1 MKFEII
7 CTGWNCEGYIAK
19 CIQSVI
25 NQTYQNFHL
34 HLINDGSTDGT
45 GATLNKHTGHP
56 KITVYNFI
64 DNMGAA
70 YRRMNCIRPLDNESV
85 CILLGMDDEML
96 PGALERIKK
105 EYDNGKLMT
114 YGNWKDQHGGMLPE
128 SFALDFD
135 EETHL
140 NRNYRK
146 VLYRSTAPN
155 TFKKFLFNNIP
166 DSDFQLNGKWID
178 STTESELMFS
188 CLEMCGKERIGIIK
202 DPIYLYNRNRVGGTL
217 QRTYV
222 VDGKTL
228 SGKDYKYKIYDE
240 IVKREKK
247 PLYVES
253 TEPIVSVGLPCLNA
267 PIAWLAMES
276 LCNQNTPYKWELI
289 VYEDSNDQLGEYFF
303 TKYFNDL
310 KNCERIIYLSTP
322 DRVSLSMKWKG
333 MLNYMC
339 KTSLGL
345 LLQAADCY
353 SEPSRL
359 ELTHEYFLQGFD
371 WLHYKRGYFYNLNT
385 DQMILFNASEM
396 ATGLNMAI
404 SKSALAKC
412 PNEVIWSGVDHWLW
426 KNCQYPF
433 QNFRSCFIES
443 PTWEKGV
450 DTDGQ
455 NRISMDRRRHYNN
468 PARPF
473 SKTRTT
479 IGQLVPAEIAAQIK
493 PKAKQEIRKERVTI
507 TPHNSFRV
515 LNISS
520 NDWANYSYY
529 NARSL
534 QAVGIEVEGYK
545 LMPHSFG
552 YAEAHP
558 VISKEDMIRKI
569 NSGYDII
576 QIFNSD
582 IMMLHYLTNHKG
594 KVVVYHTGSGYR
606 ASHIEL
612 NKRFNPVVD
621 KSIIALGE
629 FENLGAKNHSYISV
643 AVDTDKMQPQPKI
656 AMKPYKFLHCPSSP
670 KVKGTDKILKMF
682 AKAHMS
688 LSVKTE
694 LLSHEQ
700 SWQRMRD
707 CDIYVELFNPEIN
720 GDKYGSFGTT
730 AAEAAA
736 LGKVVVTQ
744 NLSKEVYEKYYGD
757 CPLILAEDESD
768 FIKKIKWLNDLTET
782 ELKKLQQAHREWA
795 VEKHSFEAT
804 GKRLIKILKP
814 EAVYDV
820 AEA

>member
-1 MKFEII
+1 MRFEII
-7 CTGWNCEGYIAK
+7 CTGWNCETYIKK

-45 GATLNKHTGHP
+45 GATLDKYTGHP
-56 KITVYNFI
+56 KITVYNHTE
-64 DNMGAA
+64 NKGAA
-70 YRRMNCIRPLDNESV
+70 LRRMEVVRPLNDDSV
-85 CILLGMDDEML
+85 CLLLGMDDEL
-96 PGALERIKK
+96 LAGCLERVKK

-128 SFALDFD
+128 SFNLDFD
-135 EETHL
+135 EETHST
-140 NRNYRK
+140 RNYRK

-155 TFKKFLFNNIP
+155 TFKKVLFNQIP
-166 DSDFQLNGKWID
+166 DTDFQLNGKWID

-202 DPIYLYNRNRVGGTL
+202 EPIYLYNRNRVGGTL

-253 TEPIVSVGLPCLNA
+253 YDPIISVGLPCLNA

-276 LCNQNTPYKWELI
+276 LCAQNTPYKWELI

-303 TKYFNDL
+303 TKYFDDL
-310 KNCERIIYLSTP
+310 KNCERIIYLATP
-322 DRVSLSMKWKG
+322 DRVSLSMKWVG
-333 MLNYMC
+333 MRKYMS
-339 KTSLGL
+339 KNSLGL

-359 ELTHEYFLQGFD
+359 KLTHEYFLQGFD
-371 WLHYKRGYFYNLNT
+371 WLHYRRGYFYNMNT
-385 DQMILFNASEM
+385 DQMILFNASEV

-412 PNEVIWSGVDHWLW
+412 PNEVIWSGVDYWLW
-426 KNCQYPF
+426 KNAQNPF

-468 PARPF
+468 PQRPF

-479 IGQLVPAEIAAQIK
+479 INQLVPAEIAARIK
-493 PKAKQEIRKERVTI
+493 PQAKQEIRKERVII
-507 TPHNSFRV
+507 TPHKSFRV

-529 NARSL
+529 NACSL
-534 QAVGIEVEGYK
+534 RAVGVEVEGYK

-552 YAEAHP
+552 YSEQHP
-558 VISKEDMIRKI
+558 VISKEDMIKKI

-606 ASHIEL
+606 ASHKEL
-612 NKRFNPVVD
+612 NQRFNPVVN

-629 FENLGAKNHSYISV
+629 FENLGAKNYTYISV
-643 AVDTDKMQPQPKI
+643 AVDTDKLTARQQSETI
-656 AMKPYKFLHCPSSP
+656 NKPYKFLHCPSNA

-682 AKAHMS
+682 AKAGMS
-688 LSVKTE
+688 LIIDTKI
-694 LLSHEQ
+694 LSHEE
-700 SWQRMRD
+700 SWRRMRN

-757 CPLILAEDESD
+757 CPLILAEDETD
-768 FIKKIKWLNDLTET
+768 FIRKIKWLNALPEKQLLD
-782 ELKKLQQAHREWA
+782 LQQVHREWA
-795 VEKHSFEAT
+795 VNKHSFHAT
-804 GKRLIKILKP
+804 GLKLKQAL
-814 EAVYDV
+814 EI
-820 AEA
+820 